1 MAEVEILGKK
11 FPLCLTVAAVDKI
24 NEKCGGLNGITKFLD
39 GAEDGKVNTGK
50 AMCNTAWLLGLL
62 IQEGEENRLILAR
75 FSGEKA
81 ERRVVPDSEAICH
94 LLTIASAKKY
104 RTAVFEAVNESLKQ
118 EIEAVYQKNVESE
131 EQA

>member
-1 MAEVEILGKK
+1 MAQVEILGKE

-39 GAEDGKVNTGK
+39 GEEDGKTNTGK
-50 AMCNTAWLLGLL
+50 ALCNTAWMLGLL
-62 IQEGEENRLILAR
+62 IQEGEENRLILSR
-75 FSGEKA
+75 FSGEKT
-81 ERRVVPDSEAICH
+81 ERRVVPGPEAIAH
-94 LLTIASAKKY
+94 LLTVASAKKY

>member
-1 MAEVEILGKK
+1 MVEVEILGKK
-11 FPLCLTVAAVDKI
+11 LPLCLTVAAVDKI

-39 GAEDGKVNTGK
+39 GEEDGKVNTGK

-75 FSGEKA
+75 FSGEKTGRH
-81 ERRVVPDSEAICH
+81 EVPGPEAIAH